1 MVRWLTLLS
10 LRIAV
15 RRLPSALRTEM
26 RAEWSA
32 ELHAI
37 TARPGSA
44 ARGLAFAASL
54 AATRPGAW
62 QSPSTI
68 GAQMSTMLKS
78 GWKPTVLWLL
88 AGPVLATAVF
98 ALLTA
103 ARALPSDGEQFTGL
117 VQVALLAA
125 IVGGLVPVGRAA
137 ARPGMVPGRAP
148 VVWAVVLVAAGAIA
162 ADLVWPVVGLGDT
175 PVAYAHGL
183 VTLLV
188 ALAFWAAVVLATERW
203 MGALVRRGRPVLAT
217 LVAVVGTMVA
227 VNLALVAPA
236 WLIPSVEAW
245 GYNYPPMERTFFEL
259 PLLDATFEQNVPQA
273 HLILAMS
280 PYLLVALAVPV
291 LAYRWR
297 IAQGVPAGVPGPAL
311 DGATAQLQT

>member
-15 RRLPSALRTEM
+15 RRLPPALRTEM
-26 RAEWSA
+26 RAEWAA

-37 TARPGSA
+37 TARPGAA

-62 QSPSTI
+62 RSPSTT
-68 GAQMSTMLKS
+68 GAQLSMMLKS
-78 GWKPTVLWLL
+78 GWKPTVLWLF

-103 ARALPSDGEQFTGL
+103 ARVLPIAGERFSGP

-137 ARPGMVPGRAP
+137 GRPGMVPGRAP
-148 VVWAVVLVAAGAIA
+148 VAWAVVLVAAGAFV
-162 ADLVWPVVGLGDT
+162 ADLVWPVVGLGGT
-175 PVAYAHGL
+175 PVSYAPGL

-188 ALAFWAAVVLATERW
+188 ALALWAGVVLATERP
-203 MGALVRRGRPVLAT
+203 MGALVRRGRPALAA
-217 LVAVVGTMVA
+217 LVAVVGTAVA

-236 WLIPSVEAW
+236 WLIPAAQGW
-245 GYNYPPMERTFFEL
+245 GYNYPPMERTFYEL
-259 PLLDATFEQNVPQA
+259 PLLDTTFAQNVPQA

-297 IAQGVPAGVPGPAL
+297 ISQRAPAGAPGPAPG
-311 DGATAQLQT
+311 DVPTRTQT